1 MATPKVNLRQR
12 KGICYLLILQRM
24 AKDIDRVRGEL
35 IRKLLSRIPV
45 YLSYLIIEYEQ
56 VFGFSSDI

>member
-24 AKDIDRVRGEL
+24 AKDIDRVREL